1 MNGATHAVWTM
12 KVSRNGTVSLPA
24 EVRKRW
30 NTDTVVITDLPSG
43 LVVRPLDPDFV
54 RSLMGKYRHLA
65 KETVDEGR
73 RAAREEE
80 AEREEQRDRARRV
93 RAGGV
98 PGAGGGSAAGS

>member
-1 MNGATHAVWTM
+1 MNGATHSVWTM
-12 KVSRNGTVSLPA
+12 KVSRNGTISLPA

-30 NTDTVVITDLPSG
+30 NTDTVVISDTSFG
-43 LVVRPLDPDFV
+43 LVVTPFDPDFV

-98 PGAGGGSAAGS
+98 PHDGVRRAAGA

>member
-1 MNGATHAVWTM
+1 MYGAFMNGATYTATVM
-12 KVSRNGTVSLPA
+12 KVSRNGTISIPA

-30 NTDTVVITDLPSG
+30 NTDRVIVTDTSAG
-43 LVVRPLDPDFV
+43 LVVRPFDPDFV

-80 AEREEQRDRARRV
+80 AEREEERDRARRV

-98 PGAGGGSAAGS
+98 PQP